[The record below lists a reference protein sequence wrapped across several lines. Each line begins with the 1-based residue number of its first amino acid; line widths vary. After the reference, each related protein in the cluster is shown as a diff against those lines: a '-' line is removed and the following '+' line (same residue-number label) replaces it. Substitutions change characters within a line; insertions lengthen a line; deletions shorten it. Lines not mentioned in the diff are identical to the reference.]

1 MIMQPNLKK
10 LLKHMEQIEAKE
22 VKIIGE
28 NEDII
33 IENPRV
39 FRVNMMGQEVFQ
51 ITGTSKVEERIKE
64 EDVKLVMEKTN
75 KPKEEV
81 IKKLKE
87 NKGDIAKTILDFT

>member
-1 MIMQPNLKK
+1 MQPNLKK

-33 IENPRV
+33 IEDPKV

-51 ITGTSKVEERIKE
+51 ITGNPKVEEKIKK
-64 EDVKLVMEKTN
+64 EDVNLVIEKTG
-75 KPKEEV
+75 KDREEV

-87 NKGDIAKTILDFT
+87 NKGDIAKTILDLT

>member
-1 MIMQPNLKK
+1 MQPNLKK

-22 VKIIGE
+22 VRIVGE
-28 NEDII
+28 NEDVI

-51 ITGTSKVEERIKE
+51 ITGNPKVEEKVKE
-64 EDVKLVMEKTN
+64 EDVKLVMEKTG
-75 KPKEEV
+75 KSKEEV

-87 NKGDIAKTILDFT
+87 NKGDIAKTILDLT

>member
-1 MIMQPNLKK
+1 MQPNLKK

-22 VKIIGE
+22 VRIVGE

-51 ITGTSKVEERIKE
+51 ITGNPKVEEKVKE
-64 EDVKLVMEKTN
+64 EDVKLVMEKTG
-75 KPKEEV
+75 KSKEEV

-87 NKGDIAKTILDFT
+87 NKGDIAKTILDLT